1 MRNPFIHPSEKLKRS
16 RGNVSKIKSTVKSEN
31 IGKGTTALYPGRR
44 AKPLSAPCIPAFY

>member
-16 RGNVSKIKSTVKSEN
+16 RGNFSKIKSTEN